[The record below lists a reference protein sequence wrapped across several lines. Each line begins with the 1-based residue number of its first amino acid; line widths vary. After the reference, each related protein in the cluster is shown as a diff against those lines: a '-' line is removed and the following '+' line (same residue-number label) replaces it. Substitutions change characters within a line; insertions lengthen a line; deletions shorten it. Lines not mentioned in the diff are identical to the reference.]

1 MSPRLQTIHDCETK
15 LAGASDILTI
25 LSGLFTAID
34 DLDAANARAVARAG
48 RYIAEDWAN
57 TLDVDAEHLRIE
69 AARLDG
75 EVRS

>member
-1 MSPRLQTIHDCETK
+1 VRNEPPPANHPRLRNQT
-15 LAGASDILTI
+15 GRR
-25 LSGLFTAID
+25 GLFTAID